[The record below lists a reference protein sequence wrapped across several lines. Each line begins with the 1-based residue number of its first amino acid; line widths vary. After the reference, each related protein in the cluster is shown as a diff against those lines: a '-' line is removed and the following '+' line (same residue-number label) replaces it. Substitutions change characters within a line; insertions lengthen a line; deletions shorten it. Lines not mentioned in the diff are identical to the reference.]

1 MERKHVSP
9 DVHHAST
16 ISSLVLFVIVV
27 TLAVDFILGVVIVFS
42 HLVILYDLLFVLL
55 LARREAIVRVV
66 VLPSG

>member
-1 MERKHVSP
+1 MSP